1 MSFILDA
8 LRKSDAQRRLGS
20 PPALMTP
27 QPGASAPARPRTLS
41 YGLLA
46 AALIAAGIVIGAWRP
61 WQAEERPVVA
71 ADTAAVKPVAPI
83 QSAPPPAPAPPAVL
97 APATAVKPQAPA
109 PISKPVRVREQ
120 SRKTVA
126 ATPKK
131 AAVPAAPVVEVVAF
145 SDLPVSV
152 QLEIPPLSITAHAY
166 SPVARDRLIGINDR
180 VLREGE
186 QVTPSLLLEQIT
198 PDGMIMS
205 YKGYRFRRGV
215 R

>member
-1 MSFILDA
+1 MSYILDA
-8 LRKSDAQRRLGS
+8 LRKSDAQRRLGA
-20 PPALMTP
+20 PPALVTP
-27 QPGASAPARPRTLS
+27 QPAAVAPARPRTLS

-61 WQAEERPVVA
+61 WQADERPVVV
-71 ADTAAVKPVAPI
+71 ADTAAVRPAAPV
-83 QSAPPPAPAPPAVL
+83 QSTPPATPAPPPAP

-109 PISKPVRVREQ
+109 PMSKPPQVREQ
-120 SRKTVA
+120 TRKAVA

-131 AAVPAAPVVEVVAF
+131 TAVPAAPVVEVVAF
-145 SDLPVSV
+145 SDLPISV
-152 QLEIPPLSITAHAY
+152 QQEIPPLSITAHAY
-166 SPVARDRLIGINDR
+166 SPVVRDRLIGINDR

>member
-1 MSFILDA
+1 MSYILDA
-8 LRKSDAQRRLGS
+8 LRKSDAQRRLGT
-20 PPALMTP
+20 PPALVTP
-27 QPGASAPARPRTLS
+27 QPAAIAPVRSRTLP

-46 AALIAAGIVIGAWRP
+46 AVLLAAGIVIGAWRP

-71 ADTAAVKPVAPI
+71 ADTAAVKPAAPV
-83 QSAPPPAPAPPAVL
+83 QSAPLAPPAPPVAPAPAPLAKPA
-97 APATAVKPQAPA
+97 Q
-109 PISKPVRVREQ
+109 VREQ
-120 SRKTVA
+120 PRKAVA
-126 ATPKK
+126 AIPKK
-131 AAVPAAPVVEVVAF
+131 AAAPAAPAVEVVPF
-145 SDLPVSV
+145 SDLPISV
-152 QLEIPPLSITAHAY
+152 QQEIPPLSITAHAF
-166 SPVARDRLIGINDR
+166 SPIVRDRLIGINDR